1 MRNRFRALAWLAL
14 ASLAP
19 LLLAAARPALTVHE
33 AVLRSDPAADATAVA
48 TLPPETTLTVLE
60 RLGGWYRVEAEA
72 GAGWL
77 RLASLRF
84 PSESQREAESSVDT
98 LLGMMRIGAGPAG
111 ASSGTTTGV
120 RGLDAN
126 AITSA
131 SPDEKEMEKLEAQ
144 ASTADAGRALAA
156 AAKLV
161 AVEIAYLEPVAPP
174 EPVARTRPKA
184 ASGSGEKAGKA
195 EERCYGDGCDPD
207 IPFLG
212 GG

>member
-1 MRNRFRALAWLAL
+1 MRNRFRALAWLVLAL
-14 ASLAP
+14 LAP

-33 AVLRSDPAADATAVA
+33 AVLHSDPAADAAAVA
-48 TLPPETTLTVLE
+48 TLPPETALTVLE
-60 RLGGWYRVEAEA
+60 RLGGWYRVETEA

-84 PSESQREAESSVDT
+84 PSETQREAESGVDT
-98 LLGMMRIGAGPAG
+98 LLGMMRVGAGPAG

-131 SPDEKEMEKLEAQ
+131 SPDEKALEKLEAQ

-161 AVEIAYLEPVAPP
+161 ASEIAYLEPVAPP
-174 EPVARTRPKA
+174 EAVARPRPKA
-184 ASGSGEKAGKA
+184 ASSSGGKA
-195 EERCYGDGCDPD
+195 KESCYGDGCDRD
-207 IPFLG
+207 LPFLG